1 MMDRYET
8 HLLRQ
13 YTLNALEAGKS
24 GPVKSPKV
32 PLAYWLFEH
41 CEAMSCPAPELSIYD
56 IDGGHRLNPK
66 HWSTFA
72 PVLAAL
78 RRTRAAPPPSPMEVR
93 LHWLGATLGLSELE
107 RDILRA
113 TVRVAM
119 IKPVTDLAKAI
130 EGAGG
135 RDVNPRGLLVFTGR
149 SASDINRALQPGRAL
164 RLLGLIED
172 RGGGDV
178 GPTSTVERIA
188 RLPTT
193 DPAGLRRLL
202 VGRPRK
208 AELAWEDFA
217 HLGEAA
223 TLAERMLNG
232 ALARRTPGIN
242 LLLHGAPGTGKTE
255 FVRTLAERL
264 GAHAMFVGETDDGD
278 GEPSRGERV
287 TAYAVARALASRA
300 GRTLLVVDEA
310 DDIFTGV
317 DGDDARSRVGSKVFM
332 NRLVEKTAAPTVWIT
347 NQRDRLGAAVL
358 RRMALAIRFPEPG
371 LEVRRRVA
379 GRIARRR
386 GLRLSAGALDGLA
399 RLRAA
404 PAIIDSAMR
413 TAKLAGGARE
423 DIESA
428 ARSIVQAMEG
438 APPPPALGGGMAFDP
453 TLSAADHDLAEVAER
468 VSRSGQMAIS
478 FCLTGAP
485 GTGKSAFARYL
496 AARLGLDV
504 IEKRASDLL
513 SMWLGGS
520 EKNIAGAF
528 QDAADQR
535 AMLVLDEAD
544 SLLRDR
550 SLAHYSWEVSQ
561 VNEMLTWMERHPYP
575 FACTTNMAEALDPA
589 TARRFLF
596 KIRFVAMRED
606 QAREAFRRTFA
617 AEPPSALDELEG
629 LTPGDFALV
638 ARRAKLL
645 DERGSG
651 ALVAMLAAEVDAKSR
666 GERRRIGF

>member
-24 GPVKSPKV
+24 GQVKSPKV
-32 PLAYWLFEH
+32 TLAYWLFEH
-41 CEAMSCPAPELSIYD
+41 CEAMGCPAPDLSVYD
-56 IDGGHRLNPK
+56 VDGGHRLNPK
-66 HWSTFA
+66 YWSAFA
-72 PVLAAL
+72 PVVAAL
-78 RRTRAAPPPSPMEVR
+78 RRTRAAPPPSPMEIR
-93 LHWLGATLGLSELE
+93 LRWLGATLGLSELE
-107 RDILRA
+107 RDILGA
-113 TVRVAM
+113 AVRVAM
-119 IKPVTDLAKAI
+119 VKPVTDLAQAI

-135 RDVNPRGLLVFTGR
+135 RDVNPRGLLIFTGR
-149 SASDINRALQPGRAL
+149 PAYEVSRALQPGRAL

-178 GPTSTVERIA
+178 GPTRTVERIA

-193 DPAGLRRLL
+193 DPDGLRRLL

-223 TLAERMLNG
+223 TLAERMLSG

-242 LLLHGAPGTGKTE
+242 LLLYGAPGTGKTE
-255 FVRTLAERL
+255 FIRTLAERL
-264 GAHAMFVGETDDGD
+264 GAHAMFVGETDDDD

-300 GRTLLVVDEA
+300 GRTLLIVDEA

-386 GLRLSAGALDGLA
+386 GLRLSASALDGLA
-399 RLRAA
+399 HLRAA

-453 TLSAADHDLAEVAER
+453 TLSAADHDLAGVER
-468 VSRSGQMAIS
+468 VARSGQMAIS

-485 GTGKSAFARYL
+485 GTGKSAFARHL

-513 SMWLGGS
+513 SMWLGES

-596 KIRFVAMRED
+596 KIRFAAMRED
-606 QAREAFRRTFA
+606 QAREAFRRTFGV
-617 AEPPSALDELEG
+617 EPPPTLDGLEG

-638 ARRAKLL
+638 ARKATLL
-645 DERGSG
+645 DEQGPR
-651 ALVAMLAAEVDAKSR
+651 ALVAMLADEAAAKT
-666 GERRRIGF
+666 GAERRRIGY